1 MDHLHNKSWY
11 PVSTKY
17 KVIFC
22 IKKALKSIH
31 ETKMIGILKSN
42 ILKKITILLTYKQAT
57 RPSLY
62 AIII

>member
-1 MDHLHNKSWY
+1 MDHLHNKSLY
-11 PVSTKY
+11 PVYPKY
-17 KVIFC
+17 QVIFC

-31 ETKMIGILKSN
+31 ETKLIGILKSD
-42 ILKKITILLTYKQAT
+42 ILKKITILLTYKLAT